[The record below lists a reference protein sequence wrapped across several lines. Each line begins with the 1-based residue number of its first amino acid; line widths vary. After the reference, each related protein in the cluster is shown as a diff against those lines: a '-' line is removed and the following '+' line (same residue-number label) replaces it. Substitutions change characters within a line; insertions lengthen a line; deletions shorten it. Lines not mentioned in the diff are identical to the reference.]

1 MNQRTCIVVTT
12 INKGDI
18 LDGYCRQIEAEEV
31 RDRVRIIV
39 IPDRKTPS
47 ELYVK
52 CAELAARGF
61 DIRCPTIE
69 EQDGYLKK
77 FPDLAP
83 LIPYDSENRRNVG
96 FLMALE
102 SGYEVLLSIDD
113 DNYCTGET
121 FTTCGLVCSDSLTM
135 PAVHSDNG
143 WINFCDM
150 LELRPNT
157 RVFPRGYPYARRTE
171 TPVVSYSDETGRVRM
186 NVGLWLDEPDLDAI
200 TWLAAPVRAQRF
212 TADSCFLGQDTWSP
226 INTQNTALH
235 RDLIVSYYCVRMG
248 YPLGGMP
255 IDRFGDIFSGYLSQA
270 CIRHLGDRI
279 PVGTPIADHK
289 RNAHNYL
296 RDLAGE
302 FGGIQVLEPFIE
314 WLHDVSLAGSS
325 YPETYFALADAID
338 AQVSHFTGAIWT
350 DATRGFFYQ
359 MTLCMRQWVKACRS
373 IS

>member
-1 MNQRTCIVVTT
+1 
-12 INKGDI
+12 
-18 LDGYCRQIEAEEV
+18 
-31 RDRVRIIV
+31 
-39 IPDRKTPS
+39 
-47 ELYVK
+47 
-52 CAELAARGF
+52 
-61 DIRCPTIE
+61 
-69 EQDGYLKK
+69 
-77 FPDLAP
+77 
-83 LIPYDSENRRNVG
+83 
-96 FLMALE
+96 
-102 SGYEVLLSIDD
+102 
-113 DNYCTGET
+113 
-121 FTTCGLVCSDSLTM
+121 M

-157 RVFPRGYPYARRTE
+157 RVFPRGYPYARRAE
-171 TPVVSYSDETGRVRM
+171 TPLVSYSDETGRVRM

-200 TWLAAPVRAQRF
+200 TWLATPVRAQRF
-212 TADSCFLGQDTWSP
+212 TAEACFLGQNTWSP

-248 YPLGGMP
+248 YPLGGIP

-279 PVGTPIADHK
+279 RVGTPIADHK

-314 WLHDVSLAGSS
+314 WLHDARLAGSS
-325 YPETYFALADAID
+325 YPETYLALADAID

-359 MTLCMRQWVKACRS
+359 MTLCMRQWVKACHS